1 VMDPSP
7 LSIYIET
14 VRSAQSSTPA
24 MMDEMSIFT
33 LVSAMTGQ
41 HIVSYE
47 DLTEA
52 SVTSIFIYDIPED
65 KKEFNIETV
74 RRCISDINLM
84 PYTGKYIYILRH
96 FSTATLWAQNALL
109 KILEECPSYA
119 VILLEIDNP
128 NSILDTIRSRVI
140 DLTSTMIPILLSQA
154 WQDII
159 RYYREGKKVGVAA
172 TLYGIRPTSDEAIAI
187 LRWVYPYLDQAD
199 TIRCDEAIEALA
211 ATHENPRS
219 LLDIF
224 FL

>member
-1 VMDPSP
+1 MQVNP
-7 LSIYIET
+7 LHIYIQT
-14 VRSAQSSTPA
+14 VRSDHPSTPA

-33 LVSAMTGQ
+33 LLSSITGQ

-52 SVTSIFIYDIPED
+52 SMTSVFTYDIPED

-74 RRCISDINLM
+74 RRCIMDIDLM
-84 PYTGKYIYILRH
+84 PYTGKHIYILRH

-119 VILLEIDNP
+119 VILLEVDNP
-128 NSILDTIRSRVI
+128 NSILDTIRSRTI
-140 DLTSTMIPILLSQA
+140 DLANTRTSTLLSQSG
-154 WQDII
+154 QDII
-159 RYYREGKKVGVAA
+159 RYYREGKKVGLAA
-172 TLYGIRPTSDEAIAI
+172 TLYGMRPASDEAIAI
-187 LRWVYPYLDQAD
+187 LRWVYPYLSQAD
-199 TIRCDEAIEALA
+199 AIRCDAAIEALA
-211 ATHENPRS
+211 ATHESPRS